1 MFSVSCFSNTFSYL
15 PDNPSRF
22 YVPRSSSASTQLF
35 ANLSSIGE
43 LHIRSPVN
51 FYRSSTFMNLQEILD
66 LLTTLTNLP
75 RFNESDCLTKNSL
88 TTTDTPSVDHCGTKK
103 EPTIAIQPPAGKKSM
118 PVTFTQKE
126 IELMPKNFKSYFIE
140 NNTVITYRIVK
151 NVYQARYRKNG
162 INIEVASKD
171 FNAMKQKMLERLNDT
186 FTRNS
191 SASTKTIPLCHLP
204 RRSSCGRKNISHL

>member
-1 MFSVSCFSNTFSYL
+1 
-15 PDNPSRF
+15 
-22 YVPRSSSASTQLF
+22 
-35 ANLSSIGE
+35 
-43 LHIRSPVN
+43 
-51 FYRSSTFMNLQEILD
+51 
-66 LLTTLTNLP
+66 
-75 RFNESDCLTKNSL
+75 
-88 TTTDTPSVDHCGTKK
+88 
-103 EPTIAIQPPAGKKSM
+103 M

-191 SASTKTIPLCHLP
+191 SASTKQFLSVTCQEEVLVEEKTYPTFESVANEWLEL
-204 RRSSCGRKNISHL
+204 RKRKNKESTL